1 MRTRNIKSGIIA
13 VTLLSATMPATAKAQ
28 DKVEASVGADLVSG
42 YIWRGIDCG
51 GVSIQPTLSVGY
63 KSLSLTAWGSVGF
76 DKKDTKELDLTLGYT
91 IGGFSAA
98 ITDYWFAPYADE
110 EKVGYFKYGAH
121 NTQHTFEGTLAYDFG
136 PVALSWNTYFAGADY
151 TKENG
156 NRAYSTYI
164 GISAPFKLAS
174 LDWTVEAGFTPWEGD
189 YSDKFNV
196 TNLTLMAAKDIKI
209 TQSFAL
215 PVFAQLTFNPY
226 TQGTYFV
233 FGLSF

>member
-1 MRTRNIKSGIIA
+1 MKTRNAK
-13 VTLLSATMPATAKAQ
+13 LSATAVVFLAMAMPFTAKAQ
-28 DKVEASVGADLVSG
+28 DKVEASVGVDLVSG
-42 YIWRGIDCG
+42 YIWRGEDCG
-51 GVSIQPTLSVGY
+51 NVSIQPSLSVAY
-63 KSLSLTAWGSVGF
+63 KGLSLTAWGSVGF
-76 DKKDTKELDLTLGYT
+76 EKTDTKELDLTLGYEA
-91 IGGFSAA
+91 GGFSAA
-98 ITDYWFAPYADE
+98 ITDYWFSPYEDA

-136 PVALSWNTYFAGADY
+136 VIALSWNTYFAGADY

-156 NRAYSTYI
+156 DRAYSTYV

-174 LDWTVEAGFTPWEGD
+174 LDWTAEVGFTPWEGA

-196 TNLTLMAAKDIKI
+196 TNLSLKAAKDIKI
-209 TQSFAL
+209 TDTFAL